1 MTETEIDWLRQL
13 PAAPQSLF
21 IGGQFTPALDG
32 AEIDVISP
40 IDGRLGPPACRGCGS
55 VGL

>member
-1 MTETEIDWLRQL
+1 MTEIDWLRQL
-13 PAAPQSLF
+13 PVAPQSLF